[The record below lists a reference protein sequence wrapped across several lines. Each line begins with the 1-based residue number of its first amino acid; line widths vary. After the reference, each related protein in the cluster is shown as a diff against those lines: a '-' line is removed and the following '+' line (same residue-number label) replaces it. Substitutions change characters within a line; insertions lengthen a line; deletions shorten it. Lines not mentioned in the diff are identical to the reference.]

1 MKVYNKP
8 PQRGP
13 NKVGLKKL
21 DITKIQGPI
30 YTFQKNHEKPRHYY
44 FLELYYD
51 TDTTQTQFIKS
62 FEGLK
67 KGDKW
72 SCNGRHD
79 EITLKFNPP
88 AQRTM
93 RDWAAYLCWEVRK
106 SAYWEHIFKGNQENR
121 RKKIEEFFGGFTD
134 DIIDSSN
141 RLRETEE
148 EIDDDYQSKPHLKAD
163 GKSSIANARTKNLD
177 MLFKMGGISD
187 APSKIEID
195 ADVEA
200 GVETNLNINDN
211 HALATVQAMFMRPE
225 FIQMNKELMD
235 KTADELEK
243 QRNNSDG

>member
-1 MKVYNKP
+1 MVI
-8 PQRGP
+8 
-13 NKVGLKKL
+13 KKL

-44 FLELYYD
+44 FLDLYYE
-51 TDTTQTQFIKS
+51 TDLPLYEFIKS

-67 KGDKW
+67 KGMVWVCEGYDK
-72 SCNGRHD
+72 
-79 EITLKFNPP
+79 EVTLKFNPP
-88 AQRTM
+88 TQSTM
-93 RDWAAYLCWEVRK
+93 QTWASQLMWEVRK
-106 SAYWEHIFKGNQENR
+106 SDYWKHRFKNNQEAR

-141 RLRETEE
+141 KLRETEE